1 MLVLGKQR
9 LVEAALRA
17 SSVIPPHDSQSFLT
31 GYSQY
36 ATAAFTAHWYQW
48 VPRFSPPAQ
57 FDSQI
62 SFTIICSL
70 GSY

>member
-9 LVEAALRA
+9 LVETALRA
-17 SSVIPPHDSQSFLT
+17 SCVIPPHDSQSFLT
-31 GYSQY
+31 GYSEY
-36 ATAAFTAHWYQW
+36 AAAAFTAHWYQW
-48 VPRFSPPAQ
+48 VPRFSPPDK

-62 SFTIICSL
+62 PFTIICCL